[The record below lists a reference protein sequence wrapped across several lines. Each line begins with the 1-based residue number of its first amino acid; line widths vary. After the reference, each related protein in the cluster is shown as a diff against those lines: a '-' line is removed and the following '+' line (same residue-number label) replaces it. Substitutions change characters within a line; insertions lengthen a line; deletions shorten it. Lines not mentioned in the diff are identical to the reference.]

1 MESWTEIKISVDAKD
16 IDRASDIANVVV
28 PYGIYIEDY
37 TNLEQEVED
46 IAHIDLI
53 DEDLLAKD
61 RNKAF
66 VHIYLEPDVS
76 PSEAVAFLS
85 ERYNAEGIK
94 HSIELLDC
102 LEEDWRNN
110 WKKYFNPIEVGE
122 KLLIR
127 PSWRDDYDAGNR
139 KVLNIDPGLAFGTGG
154 HETTRLCLE
163 MCEKYLKEGDS
174 VLDVGCGSGILSIAT
189 LLLGADRAVGV
200 DIDETAVRT
209 AAENAEIKVEGV
221 KNYEDYVLIG
231 LMKRQKNKEELRKY
245 CKDNE
250 ERISRMDASAYDM
263 ICIML
268 NREDLLEKKTKYL
281 KEESEEYDMCKA
293 MEDWAEECRNEGRAS
308 LLELISRM
316 AAGGDAEFI
325 VRLSEK
331 EVMEAMT
338 KKYEMEEILK

>member
-1 MESWTEIKISVDAKD
+1 MELWTEIKIAVNAQDVEKAG
-16 IDRASDIANVVV
+16 DIANVVV

-37 TNLEQEVED
+37 TNLEEVVEE

-53 DEDLLAKD
+53 DEDLLKKD

-85 ERYNAEGIK
+85 ERYTAENID

-102 LEEDWRNN
+102 AEEDWRNN
-110 WKKYFNPIEVGE
+110 WKKYFNPIPVGE

-174 VLDVGCGSGILSIAT
+174 VLDVGCGSGILGIAT
-189 LLLGADRAVGV
+189 LLLGAESAVGV

-209 AAENAEIKVEGV
+209 AVENAQINGVGDKFTAICGSFTEKVEG
-221 KNYEDYVLIG
+221 KYDIVLANIVA
-231 LMKRQKNKEELRKY
+231 
-245 CKDNE
+245 
-250 ERISRMDASAYDM
+250 DA
-263 ICIML
+263 IM
-268 NREDLLEKKTKYL
+268 
-281 KEESEEYDMCKA
+281 
-293 MEDWAEECRNEGRAS
+293 
-308 LLELISRM
+308 
-316 AAGGDAEFI
+316 F
-325 VRLSEK
+325 LSEGVQDFMK
-331 EVMEAMT
+331 DDAVYVMSGIIDTRADEVKQSVSRYFDIIEEHLQGGWACFAA
-338 KKYEMEEILK
+338 KKRNCN